1 MDQQKII
8 DEINYYRAQ
17 ILTRLLFEND
27 LITAGECDKL
37 TELNRAS
44 FSPSLADLLPKTL
57 EKSRT
62 QS

>member
-1 MDQQKII
+1 MNQQKII

-17 ILTRLLFEND
+17 ILTRLLFESG

-44 FSPSLADLLPKTL
+44 FSPSLADLLLKTL
-57 EKSRT
+57 EKPAA